1 MFHIFDGISLE
12 PLENLENR
20 YNPYILV
27 SENSLDPLYTNSA
40 EFVARSYEDLLSQ
53 LDCKTD
59 LEFFKS
65 LYANYPD
72 ITVQIFASPKQ
83 YAILFLKSIKL
94 IFGKN
99 LGKEKAY
106 LLYQL
111 SIAKS
116 ICSQKIEFFK
126 ERTLKQNL
134 TKPLS
139 ETDFYTI
146 YTETDFSG
154 DIKELTTFRKDV
166 YLKYSLEYLIAH
178 LLFNQKKS
186 KSEIDEKVRRVIFNC
201 FKRTNLENIYLTQM
215 MDYPLYNKVED
226 WKKLPDI
233 LKVIQKPIQYSF
245 KDINSK
251 IDDLKNLMQ
260 EFYPEFY
267 EFSINTV
274 GSLTKDFGSLE
285 FLKNN
290 IDFLFSDKKIKQV
303 FFDHGAF
310 FATINRYTM
319 YLIFTAFKEGDKS
332 LLKEFQI
339 EF

>member
-40 EFVARSYEDLLSQ
+40 EFVTQSYEDLLSQ

-65 LYANYPD
+65 LYVNYPD

-83 YAILFLKSIKL
+83 YVILFLKSIKL

-154 DIKELTTFRKDV
+154 DTKELTTFRKDI

-233 LKVIQKPIQYSF
+233 LKVIQKPIPYTF
-245 KDINSK
+245 KDIKSK
-251 IDDLKNLMQ
+251 LEDLKQSMKD
-260 EFYPEFY
+260 FYPEFY
-267 EFSINTV
+267 DFSINSV
-274 GSLTKDFGSLE
+274 NNLVEEYGSLE
-285 FLKNN
+285 FLKKN
-290 IDFLFSDKKIKQV
+290 IEFLFSDRKVKQV

-319 YLIFTAFKEGDKS
+319 YLFFDAFIQNNKN

-339 EF
+339 DF